1 MNAEFEELR
10 LLRATVQQQRQE
22 LRVAHTELAK
32 KDKQIEDLNV
42 KLKTAWEQVHQM
54 RKTVSWRVTAPL
66 RLIRMM
72 SR

>member
-1 MNAEFEELR
+1 MSAEFEELR

-22 LRVAHTELAK
+22 LRVAYAELTK

-54 RKTVSWRVTAPL
+54 RETVSWRVTAPL